1 MAIWTS
7 LLKKRGVF
15 ALLLTLLLAVRGLV
29 PVGYMLDR
37 APEDGSVIIR
47 LCGGVHERLMLFN
60 PETGDM
66 RELDAEDGSA
76 PVTPGDDAGS
86 GASCPFALTSV
97 FDLPEA
103 SGEILLGLFGPP
115 LLANKPVYAPT
126 STRAE
131 GPALPPRGP
140 PVTV

>member
-47 LCGGVHERLMLFN
+47 F
-60 PETGDM
+60 
-66 RELDAEDGSA
+66 
-76 PVTPGDDAGS
+76 PV
-86 GASCPFALTSV
+86 CCNRNQ
-97 FDLPEA
+97 
-103 SGEILLGLFGPP
+103 II
-115 LLANKPVYAPT
+115 
-126 STRAE
+126 R
-131 GPALPPRGP
+131 
-140 PVTV
+140 